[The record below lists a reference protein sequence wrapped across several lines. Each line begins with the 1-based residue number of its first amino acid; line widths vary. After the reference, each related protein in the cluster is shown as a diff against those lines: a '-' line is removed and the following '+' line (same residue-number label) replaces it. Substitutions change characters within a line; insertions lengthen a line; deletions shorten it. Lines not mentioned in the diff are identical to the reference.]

1 MTLKDSAEALQL
13 LLKGFDF
20 RKIDKE
26 DRSPELET
34 QMASDADV
42 FYTTHFKND
51 LAMMIQKQLEWVN
64 ANGVDEYAIQFG
76 RGQVASLLMLKEW
89 FEEKVRES
97 RAQKG
102 EKTLKTTIDNVLQ
115 PLE

>member
-20 RKIDKE
+20 RKIDRKE
-26 DRSPELET
+26 RDPDKAT

-42 FYTTHFKND
+42 FYTNHFKND
-51 LAMMIQKQLEWVN
+51 LGLMIQRQLEWVN
-64 ANGVDEYAIQFG
+64 AKGTDEYAIQFG

-89 FEEKVRES
+89 FEDRVRES

-102 EKTLKTTIDNVLQ
+102 EEVSKTTIDNVLQ